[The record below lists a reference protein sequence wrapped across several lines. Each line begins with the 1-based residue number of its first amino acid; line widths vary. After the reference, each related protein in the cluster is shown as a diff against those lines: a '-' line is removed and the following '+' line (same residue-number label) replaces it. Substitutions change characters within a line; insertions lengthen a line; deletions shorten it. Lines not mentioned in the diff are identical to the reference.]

1 MLELEYLLKGLII
14 GLTIAA
20 PVGPV
25 GILCLRRTLTHG
37 RIAGLVSGLGAA
49 VADAF
54 YGLLAVFGLTIISDF
69 LLCCLPW
76 FEFLGA
82 VFLLVLGI
90 KTYYK
95 NLVVIPEPPG
105 IHNLLGYFTSTFFLT
120 LTNPMTMLAFLAI
133 FSAIGFTGERETL
146 ADGLMLLLGVFI
158 GSMSWWLI
166 IGEGTTF
173 FRKKMSE
180 NILLYVNKIAGVLL
194 AAFGLVIL
202 IKWGTEVL

>member
-1 MLELEYLLKGLII
+1 LLELEYLLKGLII

-54 YGLLAVFGLTIISDF
+54 YGLLAVFGLTLISDF
-69 LLCCLPW
+69 LFFCLPW
-76 FEFLGA
+76 FELLGA
-82 VFLLVLGI
+82 LFLLTLGI
-90 KTYYK
+90 RTFFKK
-95 NLVVIPEPPG
+95 LVILPEQPG
-105 IHNLLGYFTSTFFLT
+105 IHNYLGYFTSTFFLT

-133 FSAIGFTGERETL
+133 FTAVGFTCEKESLLSGTL
-146 ADGLMLLLGVFI
+146 LLLGVFI
-158 GSMSWWLI
+158 GSMSWWLL

-173 FRKKMSE
+173 FRKKISE

-194 AAFGLVIL
+194 AAFGLIIL
-202 IKWGTEVL
+202 IKWALEL